1 MIATTAEI
9 SLVSTIL
16 QQERRTAPR
25 LGVSKRVLACPFGP
39 EYKEEVQSTSNMSRD
54 GLYFE
59 TRSKH
64 YRVGMPISVV
74 EGYSSETRYNSPSFG
89 KIVRVEQLEDGSA
102 GVAVQILMR

>member
-1 MIATTAEI
+1 MIATATET

-16 QQERRTAPR
+16 EQERRDTPR
-25 LGVSKRVLACPFGP
+25 LGIAKRVLACPVGP
-39 EYKEEVQSTSNMSRD
+39 EYKEEVQTTSNISRN

-74 EGYSSETRYNSPSFG
+74 EHYSPETRYNSPSFG
-89 KIVRVEQLEDGSA
+89 KVVRVDDLADGSS